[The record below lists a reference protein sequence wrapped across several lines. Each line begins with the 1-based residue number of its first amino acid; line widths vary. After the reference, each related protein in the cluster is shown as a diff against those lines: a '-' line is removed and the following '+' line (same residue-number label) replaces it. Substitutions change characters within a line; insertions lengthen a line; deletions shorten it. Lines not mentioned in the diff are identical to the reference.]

1 MTFEQAVEH
10 NLSKDEEA
18 LPTAPALEAGVA
30 LPSRGS
36 SRGTAGQLLA
46 GPLSQRELE
55 VLHLLASGMSNQDIA
70 RKLFVAGYSP
80 CSNFSL
86 YNNVY
91 RKLDVHNR
99 TQAVARA
106 RELKML

>member
-30 LPSRGS
+30 PPSRGS

-55 VLHLLASGMSNQDIA
+55 VLHFLASGMPNQDIA
-70 RKLFVAGYSP
+70 RKLFVAVSTVKTHA
-80 CSNFSL
+80 
-86 YNNVY
+86 NNVY